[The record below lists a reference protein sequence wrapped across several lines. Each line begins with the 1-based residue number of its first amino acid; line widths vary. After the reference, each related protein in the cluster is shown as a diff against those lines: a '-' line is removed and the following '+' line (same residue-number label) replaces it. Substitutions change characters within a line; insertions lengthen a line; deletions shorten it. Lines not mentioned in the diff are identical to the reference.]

1 MVLVSAKDKRAIY
14 LYLLQEGVFCSKKDY
29 SKNNEILNIPN
40 INCFLVMRSLV
51 ARKYCT
57 EIFSWQWH
65 YYFLTE
71 TGVKFLR
78 EYLGL
83 PEAIIPKTH
92 KFDAA
97 PQNEEEEEKDEGR
110 RQNRGGQGRGRG
122 RGRGRKQE
130 EQSTPAQEA

>member
-1 MVLVSAKDKRAIY
+1 
-14 LYLLQEGVFCSKKDY
+14 
-29 SKNNEILNIPN
+29 
-40 INCFLVMRSLV
+40 MRSLV

-110 RQNRGGQGRGRG
+110 RPNRGGQGRGRG

-130 EQSTPAQEA
+130 EQATPAQEA

>member
-29 SKNNEILNIPN
+29 SRNNEILNIPN

-97 PQNEEEEEKDEGR
+97 PQNEEEEEKEEKRGR
-110 RQNRGGQGRGRG
+110 GEGRGRG
-122 RGRGRKQE
+122 RGRGRCRKPEE
-130 EQSTPAQEA
+130 EQATPQAE

>member
-110 RQNRGGQGRGRG
+110 RPNRGGQGRGRG

-130 EQSTPAQEA
+130 EQATPAQEA